1 MEFFA
6 RDFTDNALINRFFY
20 NEEITKA
27 ADNYEKK
34 VNQMIANKEFAL
46 VAVCGDLV
54 VNGQILQ
61 QYYYPAATYPI
72 KNETNGIFD
81 VVVWLPIE

>member
-1 MEFFA
+1 M
-6 RDFTDNALINRFFY
+6 
-20 NEEITKA
+20 
-27 ADNYEKK
+27 
-34 VNQMIANKEFAL
+34 VANKEFAL